1 MTKVKPLL
9 DPELFKAIFIAPKY
23 RLTLTTKPAAQL
35 VTFPNRNTI
44 NAITCHL
51 SVKECIICEK
61 RWGYDLY
68 RCLEMREKKY
78 FQICYKLGGGGNNK
92 RKPKS
97 PDPDKLLIISLMKP
111 TGIDTGY
118 FDLESV
124 VEQKAEEAYCP
135 LCEALSMG
143 VCREDNA
150 KVECRLTVPQEQ
162 IKLAKQTKAER
173 EAAIAKSEEILADLE
188 LEEDD

>member
-1 MTKVKPLL
+1 M
-9 DPELFKAIFIAPKY
+9 
-23 RLTLTTKPAAQL
+23 
-35 VTFPNRNTI
+35 
-44 NAITCHL
+44 CHL

-61 RWGYDLY
+61 RWDYDLY

-78 FQICYKLGGGGNNK
+78 FQICYKLGGGGNTK

-97 PDPDKLLIISLMKP
+97 LDDDNLLVISLMRP

-118 FDLESV
+118 FDLEAV
-124 VEQKAEEAYCP
+124 VEQKAEEGYCP
-135 LCEALSMG
+135 SCDALSMR
-143 VCREDNA
+143 VCRENKA
-150 KVECRLTVPQEQ
+150 GLSCRLTIPQEQ

-173 EAAIAKSEEILADLE
+173 EAAIAKSEEILAELK